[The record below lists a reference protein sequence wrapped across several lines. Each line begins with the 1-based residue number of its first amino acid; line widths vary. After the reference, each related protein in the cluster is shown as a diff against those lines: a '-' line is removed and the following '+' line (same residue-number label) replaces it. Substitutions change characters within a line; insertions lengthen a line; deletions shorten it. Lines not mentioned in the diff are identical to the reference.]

1 MKDLKT
7 ALVIVE
13 SPAKVKT
20 IKKFLSSGYKVE
32 ASMGHIRDLPKSQI
46 GIDIDNNFEPRYIT
60 IRGKGP
66 ISDKLKKEAK
76 SVDRVYL
83 ATDPDREGEA
93 ISWHLAAM
101 LNIDT
106 SKACRIEFNEITK
119 TAVTSALKNPRK
131 LNMNVINA
139 QQARRVL
146 DRLVGYKISPLLWK
160 KVKKGLSAGRV
171 QSVSVRLIYDR
182 ENEIKNFVEKE
193 YWSLIAMLLEPESK
207 KNLEAKFYGTVGE
220 KLEINDEKS
229 MTQLL
234 SKLEGAD
241 YVVGKVKKGEKK
253 RNAPWPFTTSSLQ
266 QEAYKK
272 LGFTTKKTMMLAQQL
287 YEGVDIKGEGTVG
300 LVTYIRTDSIR
311 ISEDAK
317 KEAIQYIEEKFTK
330 DYINTE
336 VRQQKASKKVQ
347 DAHEAIRPS
356 SIYREPNSIKDSME
370 KDQFKLYKLI
380 WERFAAS
387 QMQAA
392 LYDTVSAD
400 VNAGD
405 YLFKASG
412 SILKFDGFLHVYM
425 DSKGDKEEKSEF
437 DDVTLPELTE
447 GQILKLKKLDP
458 KQHFTEPPLRYS
470 EATLVKVLE
479 EKGIGRPSTYAPTI
493 STILARGYIIRD
505 KKSLIPTELG
515 EKVTELLIE
524 YFSSIVDVEF
534 TANMERLLDDVEDGE
549 KNWVDIIRDFYIPFE
564 LVLQKA
570 EEEIGK
576 IKIEDEVSDVICEH
590 CGRNLVFKQ
599 GKFGK
604 FLACPGFP
612 ECRNIKPILV
622 LTGIKCPKCEG
633 ELVQRRSKRGKKFF
647 GCSRYP
653 ECNFVSWDEP
663 VKETCPECGTSLA
676 KKPSKAG
683 TVYKCLNEQCS
694 YQKITDKQVE
704 I

>member
-1 MKDLKT
+1 MKT

-46 GIDIDNNFEPRYIT
+46 GIDINNNFEPKYIT

-76 SVDRVYL
+76 SVDKVFL

-93 ISWHLAAM
+93 ISWHLAA
-101 LNIDT
+101 LLGIDT

-119 TAVTSALKNPRK
+119 TAVTNALKNPRK
-131 LNMNVINA
+131 LNMNVIDA
-139 QQARRVL
+139 QQARRIL

-171 QSVSVRLIYDR
+171 QSVAVRLICDR
-182 ENEIKNFVEKE
+182 ENEINAFVPKE
-193 YWSLIAMLLEPESK
+193 YWSLIAKLIEPNSK
-207 KNLEAKFYGTVGE
+207 KNFDGKFYGTAGE
-220 KLEINDEKS
+220 KLEINDEHS
-229 MTQLL
+229 MKQLL
-234 SKLEGAD
+234 SKLDGAE
-241 YVVGKVKKGEKK
+241 YVVGKIKKGEKK

-266 QEAYKK
+266 QDAYKK
-272 LGFTTKKTMMLAQQL
+272 LGYTTKKTMMLAQQL

-300 LVTYIRTDSIR
+300 LVTYIRTDSVR
-311 ISEDAK
+311 ISDDAK
-317 KEAIQYIEEKFTK
+317 KEASQYIEERFGKE
-330 DYINTE
+330 YINSE
-336 VRQQKASKKVQ
+336 VRQQKSNKKVQ
-347 DAHEAIRPS
+347 DAHEAIRPTS
-356 SIYREPNSIKDSME
+356 VYREPDSIKDSLE
-370 KDQFKLYKLI
+370 KDQYKLYKLI

-392 LYDTVSAD
+392 LYDTVTAD
-400 VNAGD
+400 INAAD
-405 YLFKASG
+405 YVFKASG
-412 SILKFDGFLHVYM
+412 SILRFDGFLHIYM
-425 DSKGDKEEKSEF
+425 DSKSDKEEKSEF
-437 DDVTLPELTE
+437 DDVALPELTE
-447 GQILKLKKLDP
+447 GQILKLKKLED
-458 KQHFTEPPLRYS
+458 KQHFTEPPLRFT

-479 EKGIGRPSTYAPTI
+479 EKGIGRPSTYAPII
-493 STILARGYIIRD
+493 STILARGYIVRD
-505 KKSLIPTELG
+505 KKFLIPTELG
-515 EKVTELLIE
+515 EKVTDLLRE
-524 YFSSIVDVEF
+524 YFSNIVNVEF
-534 TANMERLLDDVEDGE
+534 TASMEKLLDDVEEGE
-549 KNWVDIIRDFYIPFE
+549 KNWVDIIRDFYLPFE

-590 CGRNLVFKQ
+590 CGRNMVFKQ

-612 ECRNIKPILV
+612 ECRNIKPILEY
-622 LTGIKCPKCEG
+622 TGIKCPKCEG

-663 VKETCPECGTSLA
+663 VKETCPECGSNLS
-676 KKPSKAG
+676 KKPGKSG
-683 TVYKCLNEQCS
+683 IVYKCLNEQCS
-694 YQKITDKQVE
+694 YQKITDK
-704 I
+704 

>member
-1 MKDLKT
+1 MKT

-46 GIDIDNNFEPRYIT
+46 GIDIDNNFEPKYIT

-76 SVDRVYL
+76 SVDKVFL

-93 ISWHLAAM
+93 ISWHLAA
-101 LNIDT
+101 LLGIDT
-106 SKACRIEFNEITK
+106 AKACRIEFNEITK
-119 TAVTSALKNPRK
+119 TAVTNALKNPRK
-131 LNMNVINA
+131 LNMNVIDA
-139 QQARRVL
+139 QQARRIL

-171 QSVSVRLIYDR
+171 QSVAVRLICDR
-182 ENEIKNFVEKE
+182 ENEINAFVPKE
-193 YWSLIAMLLEPESK
+193 YWSLIARLMEPNSK
-207 KNLEAKFYGTVGE
+207 KNFDGKFYGTASE
-220 KLEINDEKS
+220 KLEINDEQS
-229 MTQLL
+229 MKQLL
-234 SKLEGAD
+234 SKLDGAEC
-241 YVVGKVKKGEKK
+241 VVGKIKKGEKK

-266 QEAYKK
+266 QDAYKK
-272 LGFTTKKTMMLAQQL
+272 LGYTTKKTMMLAQQL

-300 LVTYIRTDSIR
+300 LVTYIRTDSVR
-311 ISEDAK
+311 ISDDAK
-317 KEAIQYIEEKFTK
+317 KEASQYIEERFGKQ
-330 DYINTE
+330 YINSE
-336 VRQQKASKKVQ
+336 VRQQKSNKKVQ
-347 DAHEAIRPS
+347 DAHEAIRPTS
-356 SIYREPNSIKDSME
+356 VYREPDSIKDSLE
-370 KDQFKLYKLI
+370 KDQYKLYKLI

-392 LYDTVSAD
+392 LYDTVTAD
-400 VNAGD
+400 INAAD
-405 YLFKASG
+405 YVFKASG
-412 SILKFDGFLHVYM
+412 SILRFDGFLHIYM
-425 DSKGDKEEKSEF
+425 DSKSDKEEKSEF
-437 DDVTLPELTE
+437 DDVALPELTE
-447 GQILKLKKLDP
+447 GQILKLKKLED
-458 KQHFTEPPLRYS
+458 KQHFTEPPLRFT

-479 EKGIGRPSTYAPTI
+479 EKGIGRPSTYAPII
-493 STILARGYIIRD
+493 STILARGYIVRD
-505 KKSLIPTELG
+505 KKFLIPTELG
-515 EKVTELLIE
+515 EKVTDLLRE
-524 YFSSIVDVEF
+524 YFSNIVNVEF
-534 TANMERLLDDVEDGE
+534 TANMEKLLDDVEEGE
-549 KNWVDIIRDFYIPFE
+549 KNWVDIIRDFYLPFE

-590 CGRNLVFKQ
+590 CGRNMVFKQ

-612 ECRNIKPILV
+612 ECRNIKPILEY
-622 LTGIKCPKCEG
+622 TGIKCPKCEG

-663 VKETCPECGTSLA
+663 VKETCPECGSNLS
-676 KKPSKAG
+676 KKPGKSG
-683 TVYKCLNEQCS
+683 IVYKCLNEQCS
-694 YQKITDKQVE
+694 YQKITDK
-704 I
+704 